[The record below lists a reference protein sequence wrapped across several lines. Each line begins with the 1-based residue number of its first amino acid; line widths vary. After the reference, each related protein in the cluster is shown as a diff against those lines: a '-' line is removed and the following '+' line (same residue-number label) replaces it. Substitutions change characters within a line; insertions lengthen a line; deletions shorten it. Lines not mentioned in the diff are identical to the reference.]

1 MWVQQQ
7 RFEKFP
13 RKTRLSRVNYE
24 AGEPVGGETVAK
36 TDVFGIIGP
45 IMIGPSSSHT
55 AGAAR
60 IGRMARA
67 ICHQRPRSVRIVLH
81 GSFAETGRGHGTHL
95 ALIAGLLGLS
105 PGDEQ
110 LRQSRELAEREGMEV
125 AIERGDLGNVHP
137 NTALLEITG
146 EDGSRTTVVG
156 SSVGGGNIVITNID
170 DFDVEIYG
178 NYYTL
183 VVSHQD
189 VPGMLSQITAL
200 LAAAQVNI
208 ANMRT
213 SRKAKGQMAL
223 TIIETDH
230 VITGELLADVQA
242 VPNVVSV
249 FAVPPVR

>member
-1 MWVQQQ
+1 M
-7 RFEKFP
+7 
-13 RKTRLSRVNYE
+13 
-24 AGEPVGGETVAK
+24 AK

-67 ICHQRPRSVRIVLH
+67 ICHTKPTSVHITLH

-95 ALIAGLLGLS
+95 ALVAGLLGLN
-105 PGDEQ
+105 PGDER
-110 LRQSRELAEREGMEV
+110 LRQSMEMAKAEGLEIT
-125 AIERGDLGNVHP
+125 IERGDLGNVHP
-137 NTALLEITG
+137 NTARLDITSA
-146 EDGSRTTVVG
+146 DSCRTTVVG

-178 NYYTL
+178 NYHTL
-183 VVSHQD
+183 VISHQD
-189 VPGMLSQITAL
+189 APGMLSQITAL

-230 VITGELLADVQA
+230 DITPELLAAVQA
-242 VPNVVSV
+242 VPQVVSI
-249 FAVPPVR
+249 FSVPPVR